1 MTTTRSIMASWGKTF
16 KYASITANWQHAVN
30 QDDENHNGSNDDD
43 MFYINISIPLG
54 EQRVGAYMRNQG
66 DKTTYGL
73 QNNGSL
79 SKDTHYYI
87 SADRDAKTS
96 KIASTVISIAI
107 SITLNSAW
115 AAALMAIIT
124 ATITQPSA
132 GASLHTNMA

>member
-1 MTTTRSIMASWGKTF
+1 
-16 KYASITANWQHAVN
+16 
-30 QDDENHNGSNDDD
+30 

-132 GASLHTNMA
+132 GHRCTRTWHNVLALHHQKYLCYRTPE